1 MLPLVAET
9 NSAFIIMHMQ
19 GTPRTMQNQPRY
31 ADVVLEISDFFRQQY
46 ARAIVYNI
54 DPMAIA
60 FDPGIGFGKTLD
72 HNLELLAH
80 LEQLRVH
87 ERPVVV
93 GVSRKSFLAKLIN
106 SPDVGERLIP
116 AVALTCATEGSRRGC
131 VPRPRGERKCERLA
145 CIGGNP
151 SEGRMIHQLIDLW
164 FRSWRSLVEILLLS
178 VAIYY
183 GYLYF
188 RGTRGA
194 KVLTG
199 LAIVFLTLTLISTLL
214 NLVVIGWIV
223 RSFSVFLAVALV
235 VIFQPELR
243 RGLAALGG
251 HPIFSLTSEKRET
264 VHDLAEAVTQ
274 LANKQFGALIAIERD
289 TSIRVYE
296 ETGVIMDGEFSV
308 ELILTIFHPKAALH
322 DGGVILRNGRIAAAA
337 CIFPVSQ
344 RETLDRSLGLRHRAG
359 LGITEESDAVAVVV
373 SEETGSISICHRRRI
388 ERNFTPETFRQRIAE
403 ILLHSKYEE
412 PDSEQLA
419 REVDLSSARDHALV
433 PDQKER
439 SDDAVVV

>member
-1 MLPLVAET
+1 ML
-9 NSAFIIMHMQ
+9 Q
-19 GTPRTMQNQPRY
+19 
-31 ADVVLEISDFFRQQY
+31 
-46 ARAIVYNI
+46 
-54 DPMAIA
+54 
-60 FDPGIGFGKTLD
+60 
-72 HNLELLAH
+72 ELLY
-80 LEQLRVH
+80 
-87 ERPVVV
+87 
-93 GVSRKSFLAKLIN
+93 
-106 SPDVGERLIP
+106 
-116 AVALTCATEGSRRGC
+116 
-131 VPRPRGERKCERLA
+131 
-145 CIGGNP
+145 
-151 SEGRMIHQLIDLW
+151 LW
-164 FRSWRSLVEILLLS
+164 LKSWRSIFEIILLS
-178 VAIYY
+178 VVIYY

-214 NLVVIGWIV
+214 NLVVIGWLL
-223 RSFSVFLAVALV
+223 RSFSVFLAIALV

-251 HPIFSLTSEKRET
+251 HPIFSLTSERRET

-296 ETGVIMDGEFSV
+296 ETGVIIDGEFSV

-322 DGGVILRNGRIAAAA
+322 DGGVIIRNGRIAAAA

-359 LGITEESDAVAVVV
+359 LGITEESDAVAVGV
-373 SEETGSISICHRRRI
+373 SEGTGGSSICHRRRI
-388 ERNFTPETFRQRIAE
+388 ERNFTPETFQKRISE
-403 ILLHSKYEE
+403 LLLQGAYEE
-412 PDSEQLA
+412 TDPEQLA
-419 REVDLSSARDHALV
+419 REVDLPPARDDALV

-439 SDDAVVV
+439 SDDAIAV